1 VKVLCT
7 CVPTKGHFYPM
18 VPLARAV
25 ADAGHEVVFAAA
37 EEFQSELTAA
47 GFTAVPAGLGL
58 SALRE
63 AISRDVEASRDLPED
78 QKAALMFTR
87 LAPRALRDSLI
98 PFARQWK
105 PDVVLHEETEYGGA
119 LVAALLGVPN
129 VVVGWPSPVRSPF
142 ILKRLHRELAGF
154 WSESGMAPVA
164 IGGLYR
170 YLFLDLC
177 PPSLQGQHVS
187 QLGHSWPVQPILYNG
202 PRESV
207 PPSLLDRLSGRPTVY
222 VTLGTVPAFNEAP
235 HIFTAVVE
243 GLSAEDLNVIMT
255 VGENNDPAVMG
266 LRSEH
271 VHVEQYIPQALLL
284 PHCDVVMNHGGG
296 GSFIGALWHGLPV
309 LITPRGGA
317 AQYRNAFACEKAG
330 AGRMLLEKEISAETV
345 RQHVRA
351 LLDEPGY
358 RTAARRI
365 AREIDAMPGPAK
377 AVEVVERLVA
387 CATRR

>member
-1 VKVLCT
+1 
-7 CVPTKGHFYPM
+7 M

-25 ADAGHEVVFAAA
+25 AGAGHEVVFAAA
-37 EEFQSELTAA
+37 EEFQPELTAA

-58 SALRE
+58 SALQD
-63 AISRDVEASRDLPED
+63 AISRDVEASQGLPED

-87 LAPRALRDSLI
+87 LAPRALRDSLM
-98 PFARQWK
+98 PFARQWR
-105 PDVVLHEETEYGGA
+105 PDLILHEETEYGGA
-119 LVAALLGVPN
+119 LVGALLGVPN

-142 ILKRLHRELAGF
+142 ILKRLHRELAQF
-154 WSESGMAPVA
+154 WRESGIAPVA

-177 PPSLQGQHVS
+177 PPSLQGQPVS
-187 QLGHSWPVQPILYNG
+187 QLGRSWLVQPILYNG

-207 PPSLLDRLSGRPTVY
+207 PPSLIDRLSGRPTVY

-243 GLSAEDLNVIMT
+243 GLSTENLNVIMT

-271 VHVEQYIPQALLL
+271 VHVEQFIPQDLLL

-296 GSFIGALWHGLPV
+296 GSFIGALWHGLP
-309 LITPRGGA
+309 LIITPRGGA
-317 AQYRNAFACEKAG
+317 AQFRNAFACEKVG
-330 AGRMLLEKEISAETV
+330 AGRMLLEKDISAETV
-345 RQHVRA
+345 RRDIRA

-365 AREIDAMPGPAK
+365 ATEIDAMPGPAK
-377 AVEVVERLVA
+377 AVEVLEQLVA
-387 CATRR
+387 GPARR